1 MSLVQTRTAIR
12 KLVNI
17 VLEQCVFNN
26 VVQF

>member
-1 MSLVQTRTAIR
+1 MSLLQTRTAIR

-17 VLEQCVFNN
+17 VLEECVFNN